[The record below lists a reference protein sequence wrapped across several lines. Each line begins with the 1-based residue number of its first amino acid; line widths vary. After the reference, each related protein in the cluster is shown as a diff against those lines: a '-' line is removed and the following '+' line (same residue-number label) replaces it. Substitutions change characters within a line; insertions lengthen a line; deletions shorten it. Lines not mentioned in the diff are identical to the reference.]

1 MCGEEGARGKGEWE
15 GVGGWGGDVSGMGGC
30 GGRED
35 GGRGRWEAG
44 GGRRGSEGR
53 TVIKLHFEI

>member
-1 MCGEEGARGKGEWE
+1 MGWE
-15 GVGGWGGDVSGMGGC
+15 GVVGGH

-35 GGRGRWEAG
+35 GGRGRWEAE

-53 TVIKLHFEI
+53 TVIKLLFEI